1 MLKLY
6 NTLTRKI
13 ETFKPK
19 KDKQVGIY
27 VCGPTVY
34 GPSHLGHARTYIVFD
49 ILHRYLK
56 FLGYKV
62 KFVSNITDIHDD
74 IINKTKSRK
83 YTRLYFQDLKK
94 LNVLK
99 ADAYPKVSANLKEIK
114 LMVEKL
120 LQRGFAYKQGDSIY
134 FDVSRFKN
142 YGKLSGIKLKE
153 AKTGTRIATD
163 KYERKEA
170 ADFALWKNGP
180 APEGR
185 GSPRNNSGRPGWHIE
200 CSAMSQKYL
209 GTQFDIH
216 GGSRDLIFP
225 HHENEIAQSE
235 AATGKKPF
243 VKYWLHSGTLLING
257 KKMSRSLGNYIEL
270 PEIEKKVNLDALR
283 YLILTTH
290 WQNPLDFSWK
300 ALSAAN
306 KALERLRKLIKN
318 NLYEAKPHRDDKKK
332 FLTTLDNN
340 LDTPKSLA
348 ILWKLVRNSNFNF
361 EIIKD
366 FEKIFGLKLIAN
378 PAKAGQ
384 KLQIPSEIKVLIKQ
398 REELRRQKKWQ
409 EADGIRQKIQKAGY
423 QIKDTE
429 NGPMLVKSE

>member
-6 NTLTRKI
+6 NTLARKI
-13 ETFKPK
+13 EIFKPRKNK
-19 KDKQVGIY
+19 KVGIY
-27 VCGPTVY
+27 VCGPTIY

-49 ILHRYLK
+49 IWHRYLK
-56 FLGYKV
+56 YLGYKV
-62 KFVSNITDIHDD
+62 KFISNITDIHDD
-74 IINKTKSRK
+74 IINKKRSQK
-83 YTRLYFQDLKK
+83 YIRLYFQDLKK

-99 ADAYPKVSANLKEIK
+99 ANAYPKVSANLKEIK

-120 LQRGFAYKQGDSIY
+120 MKNSFAYKQGNSIY
-134 FDVSRFKN
+134 FDVSKFKD

-153 AKTGTRIATD
+153 AKTGTRVTTD

-170 ADFALWKNGP
+170 ADFALWKIN
-180 APEGR
+180 
-185 GSPRNNSGRPGWHIE
+185 RPGWHIE

-235 AATGKKPF
+235 AATSKKPF
-243 VKYWLHSGTLLING
+243 VKYWLHSGALLING

-290 WQNPLDFSWK
+290 WQHPLDFSWEALSSADK
-300 ALSAAN
+300 ALKRLREAIKTIKNKNLSKYRIEFF
-306 KALERLRKLIKN
+306 KALNNNLNTPKALAVFWKLI
-318 NLYEAKPHRDDKKK
+318 RDYND
-332 FLTTLDNN
+332 
-340 LDTPKSLA
+340 
-348 ILWKLVRNSNFNF
+348 IGIV
-361 EIIKD
+361 KD
-366 FEKIFGLKLIAN
+366 FEQILGLKLIVN

-384 KLQIPSEIKVLIKQ
+384 KPQIPNEIKTLIKQ
-398 REELRRQKKWQ
+398 REEFRQQKKWQ
-409 EADGIRQKIQKAGY
+409 KADLLRQKIQKMGY
-423 QIKDTE
+423 QIKDTKV
-429 NGPMLVKSE
+429 NKLSIDKIQSFS